1 MNISEVRQHAEEYI
15 RWDPV
20 ESTRKEIQTLLEAEN
35 WEELEKRVIGRLT
48 FGTAG
53 EIKTYFLMYRFE
65 RKNRSRLPLYER
77 SRCYADGPSKE
88 VEIS

>member
-1 MNISEVRQHAEEYI
+1 MNRSEVCQRAEEYI

-20 ESTRKEIQTLLEAEN
+20 ESTRKEIQTFLEAEN

-53 EIKTYFLMYRFE
+53 KIRTQFLVYRFE
-65 RKNRSRLPLYER
+65 RKNGSRISLYE
-77 SRCYADGPSKE
+77 
-88 VEIS
+88 